1 MKNKS
6 EFYKNNNSYQGAGH
20 PAYVFGE
27 IKDNYVYLD
36 ITHSKFVENKKKPGT
51 YYEYKRLSKN
61 PNKEDI
67 QNSYISPFPY
77 RANKK
82 FFKNKVNW
90 QFSDLDKTKI
100 NKFKNKKWH

>member
-27 IKDNYVYLD
+27 IENDFVYLD
-36 ITHSKFVENKKKPGT
+36 ITHSKVVPNKKKGGCY
-51 YYEYKRLSKN
+51 YYERLKYN
-61 PNKEDI
+61 PNSKDKK
-67 QNSYISPFPY
+67 QAYISPFPY
-77 RANKK
+77 KANKK
-82 FFKNKVNW
+82 YFRNRVNW

-100 NKFKNKKWH
+100 KKFQNRKWQ